1 MNNVIR
7 ISESLYR
14 IVAREAAARRRSPD
28 EFAEELLARQLLP
41 QHPHVE
47 VVESRSGPRPVIR
60 GTRVGVDVV
69 VGYAQA
75 GYTPEQIAD
84 EILPHLTRAQ
94 VYDALSYYY
103 DHPDEIDEIL
113 TSRQVETWQQRLR
126 ERLGSA
132 LYGRLTGET
141 ANA

>member
-7 ISESLYR
+7 ISETLYR
-14 IVAREAAARRRSPD
+14 IVAREASARRRSPD

-41 QHPHVE
+41 QHPYVE
-47 VVESRSGPRPVIR
+47 VVESRSGPRAMIR
-60 GTRVGVDVV
+60 GTRIGVDVV
-69 VGYAQA
+69 VGYLQA

-103 DHPDEIDEIL
+103 DHSDEIDKMLASHTAEAWQ
-113 TSRQVETWQQRLR
+113 RQLR
-126 ERLGSA
+126 ERLGDA
-132 LYGRLTGET
+132 AYARLTGGT